1 MGTNQIFDIEI
12 CSGWCRW
19 KMCRT
24 YPVRITIIPLVCSSS
39 LLYLNSIRC
48 LSRLCLEMEKRLPH
62 THTDAGRALLTLYLS
77 SNDVWASCWPFW
89 ILFFDI
95 INEENFLSVFFFLPS
110 VMPPFYMS
118 ASFVICKPNPPC
130 VLVCGRDWDIIL
142 VVWWDGSPT
151 RSYLESTAG
160 AISCWFPDVMR
171 LGAFIF
177 FELNVHQRN
186 LCQLNLDYI
195 YRFDIQGQ
203 RPGSM
208 AVGRITTVQ
217 VYSLFL
223 SSAILI

>member
-1 MGTNQIFDIEI
+1 MFRDGKEI
-12 CSGWCRW
+12 TTHTHGCWA
-19 KMCRT
+19 
-24 YPVRITIIPLVCSSS
+24 RITHVISVIEWCMGLVLAFLDS
-39 LLYLNSIRC
+39 
-48 LSRLCLEMEKRLPH
+48 
-62 THTDAGRALLTLYLS
+62 
-77 SNDVWASCWPFW
+77 
-89 ILFFDI
+89 FFDI

-110 VMPPFYMS
+110 VMPPMS